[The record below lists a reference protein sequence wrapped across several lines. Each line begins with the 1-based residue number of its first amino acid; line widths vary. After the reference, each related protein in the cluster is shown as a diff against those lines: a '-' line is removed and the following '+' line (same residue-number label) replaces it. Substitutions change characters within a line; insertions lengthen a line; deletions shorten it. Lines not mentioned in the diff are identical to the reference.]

1 MGLLLGASLL
11 SLLEIFEF
19 LVNCVIYL
27 IRKCWNRIACTT
39 NVSKVK
45 DAGIA
50 FENYTHVFEIRIQF
64 VLTIVFYFNWSLTP
78 HCIRRRKRHCFIT
91 IIIIN
96 SKFISSNL
104 YLYSLPGPEQHIHTL
119 FQYYIFN
126 ILKIQLETRCQ
137 YTFRKKTRNINK
149 WYHLSCFITC

>member
-27 IRKCWNRIACTT
+27 IKKCWKRIACTT

-45 DAGIA
+45 DAGFA
-50 FENYTHVFEIRIQF
+50 LYFLVFEIRIQF

-96 SKFISSNL
+96 SIFISSNL
-104 YLYSLPGPEQHIHTL
+104 YSYSLPGSEQHIHTL
-119 FQYYIFN
+119 FQYYIFI
-126 ILKIQLETRCQ
+126 ILKIQLEARCQ
-137 YTFRKKTRNINK
+137 HHIPKKPM
-149 WYHLSCFITC
+149 